1 MVSNTFSRLVWSVL
15 LTSAGAAHLLL
26 PHPFVAY
33 YPSYLP
39 WPEQMVL
46 VSGVVELILA
56 GLVWVQALRRP
67 VWLTITSLMAIYTL
81 VHVYV
86 ITDYSTIEHPDLA
99 IPLWLAWV
107 RLPLQGMLIGWA
119 WREFRRS

>member
-1 MVSNTFSRLVWSVL
+1 
-15 LTSAGAAHLLL
+15 
-26 PHPFVAY
+26 
-33 YPSYLP
+33 
-39 WPEQMVL
+39 MVL

-56 GLVWVQALRRP
+56 ALLWVQALQRP

-86 ITDYSTIEHPDLA
+86 ITDYATIEHPDLA

-107 RLPLQGMLIGWA
+107 RLPLQGVLIGWA
-119 WREFRRS
+119 AREYRRG